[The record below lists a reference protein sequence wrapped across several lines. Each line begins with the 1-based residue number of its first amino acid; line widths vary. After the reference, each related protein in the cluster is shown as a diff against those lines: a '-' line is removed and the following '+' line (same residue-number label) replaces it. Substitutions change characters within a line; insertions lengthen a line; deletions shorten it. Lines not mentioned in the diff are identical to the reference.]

1 MRAYGVRL
9 DEDTIRDYGIRI
21 LADLAAGLPAGS
33 ILWMEMDTPAAWTV
47 ETYMMA
53 TLIDQMNAL
62 MYGLSDPKSRGS
74 RPEPLPRPGTSPRSE
89 ARQAVTSEGR
99 TVLTMSVED
108 FTTAH
113 TYLTG
118 QEDTDG

>member
-1 MRAYGVRL
+1 MRAYGLRL
-9 DEDTIRDYGIRI
+9 DEQTIRAYGIQF
-21 LADLAAGLPAGS
+21 LADLTSGLPAGS
-33 ILWMEMDTPAAWTV
+33 VLWMEMDTPAAWTT

-74 RPEPLPRPGTSPRSE
+74 RPELLPRPGSHPHGE
-89 ARQAVTSEGR
+89 PRQAVTSEGH

-118 QEDTDG
+118 QEDTDA